1 MKRALLFRFIEV
13 LIVALAISSCIA
25 YYFIGNQM
33 LDENLSNM
41 MNTIH
46 VVDYSID
53 YQQDIQG
60 QLEQIHERTLQD
72 RNRITIIDLE
82 GNVCADTDAYE
93 VEKLQ
98 NHLERE
104 EIQKALNSQ
113 EHYGYATRF
122 SETLNEDMLYLAALS
137 ISGQYLIRMSV
148 PYTGILDYLKSI
160 FPFLLVGVGVA
171 FVISMVLTF
180 RFIGTITKPLQEISD
195 EMSKV
200 SGDEM
205 DFQFKHY
212 KYDELNVI
220 SDTTTQLTEEI
231 RDHVNQ
237 LEFEKKIRQEFFSNA
252 SHELK
257 TPITSIKGYAE
268 LLNQGFVKDDETKN
282 DFMARILKETDNM
295 TNLINDILMISR
307 LETKEAEV
315 TYSMVRMSPLITE
328 IFESL
333 EPIAA
338 EYEVKLHQECEP
350 LIIEASTK
358 QLRELIVNLT
368 SNGIKYNHPGGNVW
382 VDVRKLSENMVV
394 TVRDDGMGISDENQ
408 ERVFERFYR
417 VDKGRSKK
425 MGGTGLGLSIV
436 KHIVE
441 YYGGSMNLIS
451 KVGEGSTFTVSIP
464 LEREIPDNMQ

>member
-1 MKRALLFRFIEV
+1 MKRALLFRFISV
-13 LIVALAISSCIA
+13 LVVALAISSLIA

-33 LDENLSNM
+33 LDENINNM
-41 MNTIH
+41 LNTIH
-46 VVDYSID
+46 VVDYFID
-53 YQQDIQG
+53 YDGNIQD
-60 QLEQIHERTLQD
+60 QLTKIHQRTLGD
-72 RNRITIIDLE
+72 KTRITIINME
-82 GNVCADTDAYE
+82 GTVCADTDATE
-93 VEKLQ
+93 PEKLQ

-104 EIQKALNSQ
+104 EIQEALHNESG
-113 EHYGYATRF
+113 YGHATRR
-122 SETLNEDMLYLAALS
+122 SETLDEDMLYVAALS
-137 ISGQYLIRMSV
+137 STGAYLIRMAV
-148 PYTGILDYLKSI
+148 PYTGILDYLMSI
-160 FPFLLVGVGVA
+160 FPFLLIGVGVA
-171 FVISMVLTF
+171 FVISFILTF
-180 RFIGTITKPLQEISD
+180 RFIGTITRPLQEISE

-200 SGDEM
+200 SSDQL
-205 DFQFKHY
+205 DFEFKHY
-212 KYDELNVI
+212 KYEELNII

-231 RDHVNQ
+231 RDHVSQ
-237 LEFEKKIRQEFFSNA
+237 LEFEKKVRQEFFSNA

-268 LLNQGFVKDDETKN
+268 LLNQGFVKDKETEK

-315 TYSMVRMSPLITE
+315 TYSMVRMSPLVTE

-338 EYEVKLHQECEP
+338 DYEVTLHQECEP

-358 QLRELIVNLT
+358 QLRELVVNLI
-368 SNGIKYNHPGGNVW
+368 SNGIKYNQPGGNVW

-394 TVRDDGMGISDENQ
+394 TVKDDGMGISDEDQ

-441 YYGGSMNLIS
+441 YYGGSMELTS
-451 KVGEGSTFTVSIP
+451 KLGEGSTFTVRIP
-464 LEREIPDNMQ
+464 LERDIPDFMQ